1 MEHHI
6 KLLIAITCFVLL
18 VYFVTHIISQ
28 NIPGMKN
35 VIETLTTDS
44 QHIVYLNEPLEQ
56 GSFYVTT
63 HTDEDNNPYSQ
74 YIKVTKVE
82 TIQND
87 NDDNYKIS
95 YEFLDENNSVPL
107 PRLQHITY
115 TEVSG
120 EDAIKYQNELT
131 LLRNPKPFAPEG
143 QAVRCTNEANT
154 NSRNA
159 IYRYTDGHLRHYPN
173 PTIAASWDKNW
184 GNPSNLDCTNISR
197 GSPMALEPS
206 NVPPSVDRNGLFKIS
221 DGAGNYWKV
230 KPGTVELRLET
241 RADASSFKITTLPN
255 MYQMKNKKE
264 GVVILVDGDQN
275 RAIRHGGWVMWAHG
289 FAANNFDF
297 VWHIEGDFTTG
308 APVIIHND
316 YPPNREKGTQVGVKA
331 NDKKRVTI
339 LNPGDANIKTWVF
352 EPVSAASPPPNP
364 APASDARDANDLLAA
379 NQFPIVNRLSSNKFR
394 FDNSTYTALF
404 EVGKCYYVHQRG
416 RSEPHIRILNI
427 TNNIIEFANLKGGHA
442 ISGGKPIHEVR
453 EITC

>member
-6 KLLIAITCFVLL
+6 KLLFAITCFVLL
-18 VYFVTHIISQ
+18 VYFVIHIISQ

-56 GSFYVTT
+56 GSFYVAT
-63 HTDEDNNPYSQ
+63 HTDEDNNLYSQ

-95 YEFLDENNSVPL
+95 YKFLDEKNSVPL

-154 NSRNA
+154 NSRYA

-206 NVPPSVDRNGLFKIS
+206 NAPPR
-221 DGAGNYWKV
+221 
-230 KPGTVELRLET
+230 
-241 RADASSFKITTLPN
+241 
-255 MYQMKNKKE
+255 
-264 GVVILVDGDQN
+264 
-275 RAIRHGGWVMWAHG
+275 
-289 FAANNFDF
+289 
-297 VWHIEGDFTTG
+297 
-308 APVIIHND
+308 
-316 YPPNREKGTQVGVKA
+316 
-331 NDKKRVTI
+331 
-339 LNPGDANIKTWVF
+339 
-352 EPVSAASPPPNP
+352 P
-364 APASDARDANDLLAA
+364 APAPAPAKVTCQNTSEDGMPLTRFKINKVQYKGFAVYPRDNVFKAGSCYQIFQNGIKDGVTYINVLRIDPGSHHRKDVITYIPVHPSIHPLLKSYTLMTVSPAA
-379 NQFPIVNRLSSNKFR
+379 AGCFGTQAFTV
-394 FDNSTYTALF
+394 
-404 EVGKCYYVHQRG
+404 
-416 RSEPHIRILNI
+416 
-427 TNNIIEFANLKGGHA
+427 
-442 ISGGKPIHEVR
+442 
-453 EITC
+453 